1 MIEDIRNIKSG
12 EKELR
17 EFGVVVGLV
26 LILFGAVAMF
36 RGKPFYPYLYGAGLA
51 LAAFG
56 VLMPKTLKPL
66 QKAWMASALV
76 IGFVMSRLILGI
88 LFYLVMTP
96 IGLLMKL
103 FGKDLLDERLEKE
116 KASYWIERGKD
127 AIAAESYEKQF

>member
-1 MIEDIRNIKSG
+1 
-12 EKELR
+12 
-17 EFGVVVGLV
+17 
-26 LILFGAVAMF
+26 
-36 RGKPFYPYLYGAGLA
+36 
-51 LAAFG
+51 
-56 VLMPKTLKPL
+56 MPKTLKPL